1 MPRLRSHGKKDGSR
15 KQVAEATKRKLI
27 LLISSLLTILLFLGF
42 RVGESFWLLWI
53 IEYRKP
59 IMAFLLFFMFA
70 MLFGAPMIIEANSNP
85 RKTSGPGHNPK
96 LPPSSWNP

>member
-1 MPRLRSHGKKDGSR
+1 MPRLRSHIKKDDGR

-27 LLISSLLTILLFLGF
+27 LLISFLLAISLFLGL
-42 RVGESFWLLWI
+42 RVGESIWPAWI

-59 IMAFLLFFMFA
+59 IMAILLFFMFA
-70 MLFGAPMIIEANSNP
+70 MIFGFPIIIEANSNP
-85 RKTSGPGHNPK
+85 RKLSGPGHNPK